1 MPAAFVLLGSLSSII
16 TGCAP
21 APDMAPQPIT
31 PEPAVDRGD
40 LLPDDSQVMQGRG
53 EEADTEESAEPIEVN
68 EADTEVPVEVTPLDE
83 GVSDSEEAPEPV
95 ETVTEPEPVEP
106 SSVYTDGSY
115 SSNGAYST
123 PGGPEEVA
131 VTLTVEND
139 VITSVVIGNIAKHEI
154 SKKWTNSFRD
164 GIAGEVVGVNLSEL
178 DAVGATNGSS
188 LTPIGFNTAL
198 SSIKVQATR

>member
-1 MPAAFVLLGSLSSII
+1 M
-16 TGCAP
+16 
-21 APDMAPQPIT
+21 
-31 PEPAVDRGD
+31 
-40 LLPDDSQVMQGRG
+40 
-53 EEADTEESAEPIEVN
+53 
-68 EADTEVPVEVTPLDE
+68 
-83 GVSDSEEAPEPV
+83 
-95 ETVTEPEPVEP
+95 TEPEPVEP